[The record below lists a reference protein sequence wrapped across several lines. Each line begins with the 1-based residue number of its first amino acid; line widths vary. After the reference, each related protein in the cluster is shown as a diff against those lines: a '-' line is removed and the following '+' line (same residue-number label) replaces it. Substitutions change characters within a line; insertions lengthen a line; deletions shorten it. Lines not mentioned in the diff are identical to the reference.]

1 MKKLLAFLLVLVM
14 ILSVSLVACNKQ
26 QAASDNDDDDDW
38 GNGNEVTDDENKEN
52 NPNIDDTVD
61 TPPVTNEWI
70 TKNDKVYVGTD
81 NVNLRRSAS
90 LDSNNVYGTVNKGD
104 ELTRLRTN
112 GTFDEISYPGES
124 APLYVRSEL
133 VTSDKRDLDYSN
145 VLENPV
151 EITFKGQF
159 NLRFDPVV
167 YDLSVNSHNRAFT
180 YNPKEASK
188 VSGTFTKVA
197 VSANGVWY
205 KLSFTG
211 TAYGETYT
219 NQTLYVKVIIG
230 GQSYTN
236 YINDPSVTT
245 GGQGGLG

>member
-38 GNGNEVTDDENKEN
+38 GNGNEVTDDENKDN
-52 NPNIDDTVD
+52 NLNIDDTVD
-61 TPPVTNEWI
+61 TPPVTQGWVQ
-70 TKNDKVYVGTD
+70 KDDKVYVGAES
-81 NVNLRRSAS
+81 VNLRREASAGAAWYCS
-90 LDSNNVYGTVNKGD
+90 VSIGT
-104 ELTRLRTN
+104 ELHRLRTN
-112 GTFDEISYPGES
+112 GTYDEISYEGET
-124 APLYVRSEL
+124 LYVRSDL
-133 VTSDKRDLDYSN
+133 VTSNKKDLDFSN
-145 VLENPV
+145 TLTTPV
-151 EITFKGQF
+151 EITFKGNF
-159 NLRFDPVV
+159 NLRSDPVV
-167 YDLSVNSHNRAFT
+167 YSNNALGESNVVFT
-180 YNPKEASK
+180 YDTKQAAK
-188 VSGTFTKVA
+188 ITGTFTKVA

-211 TAYGETYT
+211 TAYGTYYADKV
-219 NQTLYVKVIIG
+219 LYVKVIIG